1 MIYFQ
6 DAFVQVSP
14 QRGGEDKK
22 QQRGW
27 DKKQQRG
34 WDKKQQRGWD
44 KNILAQVK
52 NEPLINMF
60 DEWFVFL

>member
-14 QRGGEDKK
+14 RRGGE
-22 QQRGW
+22 
-27 DKKQQRG
+27 
-34 WDKKQQRGWD
+34 DKKQQRGWD